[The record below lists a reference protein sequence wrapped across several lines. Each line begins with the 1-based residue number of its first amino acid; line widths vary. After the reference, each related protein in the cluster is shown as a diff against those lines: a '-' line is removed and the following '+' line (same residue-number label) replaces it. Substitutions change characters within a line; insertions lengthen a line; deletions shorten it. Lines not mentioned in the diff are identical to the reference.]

1 MQSNLDIL
9 DAIDLTGQL
18 DTIQDALLAGLA
30 AYGEIERLLCYQDIE
45 EASGRTIEE
54 SRRVIHPTGDAAT
67 VSLFASALTLLQHM
81 RPAVKWAHHDPDRQ
95 KRREVIEKAPQEVA
109 A

>member
-1 MQSNLDIL
+1 MQSNLDIIA
-9 DAIDLTGQL
+9 AIDLTDQL

-30 AYGEIERLLCYQDIE
+30 AYGEIERLCCVQDVD
-45 EASGRTIEE
+45 EACGRTIEGR
-54 SRRVIHPTGDAAT
+54 RRVIHPTGDAAT

-81 RPAVKWAHHDPDRQ
+81 RPEVEWAHHDPDPQ
-95 KRREVIEKAPQEVA
+95 SEAIEKAPQEVA